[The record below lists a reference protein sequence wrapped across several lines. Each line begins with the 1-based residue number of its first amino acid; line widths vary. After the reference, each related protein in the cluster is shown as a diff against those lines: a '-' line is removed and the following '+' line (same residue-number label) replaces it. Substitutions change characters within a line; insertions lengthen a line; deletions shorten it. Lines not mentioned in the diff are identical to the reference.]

1 MEKQG
6 ERKME
11 KIEGEIG
18 IGENRIYLDEDN
30 ILYFI
35 NVGEIDEKIALE
47 SCEAMLKLMNMGE
60 GEVDFL
66 IDINKGR
73 KTSSKARKILQEFT
87 KKNIQGKLALW
98 GLHPVAKVLASF
110 FMGVTKKEEM
120 RFFKT
125 KEEAL
130 KWLKE

>member
-1 MEKQG
+1 
-6 ERKME
+6 ME
-11 KIEGEIG
+11 KIEGEIWVG
-18 IGENRIYLDEDN
+18 KNRIYLGEDN
-30 ILYFI
+30 ILNFI

-47 SCEAMLKLMNMGE
+47 SYEAMLKLMNMGE

-66 IDINKGR
+66 IDVNKGG

-98 GLHPVAKVLASF
+98 GLHPVARVLASF
-110 FMGVTKKEEM
+110 FMGITQKEEM

-125 KEEAL
+125 KDEAL

>member
-1 MEKQG
+1 
-6 ERKME
+6 ME
-11 KIEGEIG
+11 KIEGEIWV
-18 IGENRIYLDEDN
+18 GENRIYLGEDN
-30 ILYFI
+30 ILNFI

-47 SCEAMLKLMNMGE
+47 SCEVMLKLMNMGE

-66 IDINKGR
+66 IDVNKGG

-98 GLHPVAKVLASF
+98 GLHPVARVLASF
-110 FMGVTKKEEM
+110 FMGITQKEEM

>member
-11 KIEGEIG
+11 KIEGEIW